1 MTVPNREPEMT
12 DRAPKKTELMTEA
25 ERDAYHAEKMK
36 KKKEARNKILA
47 TKTEERGLLIV
58 HTGKGK
64 GKSTAAFGMVFR
76 AIGHGF
82 KVGVVQFVK
91 GAWGTGERDVLEKF
105 SELVTIKAMG
115 QGFTWDTQDRQRDLA
130 AARSAWDEAR
140 KMIADPSYRMVLL
153 DELNIV
159 LRYDY
164 LPLEDVL
171 EVLRNKP
178 RDTHVIVTGRNAKD
192 ELIEIADLVT
202 EMTEIKHPFRAGV
215 KAQPG
220 IEF

>member
-1 MTVPNREPEMT
+1 MT
-12 DRAPKKTELMTEA
+12 DKPLKKTDLMTEA
-25 ERDAYHAEKMK
+25 ERDAYHAEKMR
-36 KKKEARNKILA
+36 KKKEARNRILA
-47 TKTEERGLLIV
+47 TKTQEKGLLIV

-76 AIGHGF
+76 ALGHGY

-91 GAWGTGERDVLEKF
+91 GVWETGERDVLMKF
-105 SELVTIKAMG
+105 PDLVTINAMG
-115 QGFTWDTQDRQRDLA
+115 EGFTWDVADRQRDLA
-130 AARSAWDEAR
+130 AARNAWEQA
-140 KMIADPSYRMVLL
+140 KKLIEDPSYKLVLL
-153 DELNIV
+153 DELNIC

-164 LPLEDVL
+164 LPIAEVV

-178 RDTHVIVTGRNAKD
+178 VDKHVIVTGRNAKD

-202 EMTEIKHPFRAGV
+202 EMTEIKHHFRAGV
-215 KAQPG
+215 KAQAG

>member
-1 MTVPNREPEMT
+1 MT
-12 DRAPKKTELMTEA
+12 DRTPKKTDLMSEA
-25 ERDAYHAEKMK
+25 ERDVYHAEKMK
-36 KKKEARNKILA
+36 KKKAARDKILA

-82 KVGVVQFVK
+82 NVGVVQFVK
-91 GAWGTGERDVLEKF
+91 GKWGTGERDVLEKF
-105 SELVTIKAMG
+105 PDQVTIMAMG
-115 QGFTWDTQDRQRDLA
+115 EGFTWDVADRQRDLA
-130 AARSAWDEAR
+130 AARAAWETA
-140 KMIADPSYRMVLL
+140 KAMIADPRYRMVLL
-153 DELNIV
+153 DELNIC

-164 LPLEDVL
+164 LPIE
-171 EVLRNKP
+171 EVVETLRNKP

-215 KAQPG
+215 RAQAG